1 MKNWPNSSIKK
12 TAANSNK
19 SVEGILFKRC
29 GACTVG
35 QSVECASKRQ
45 VRTGLRA
52 QVLASPLFDAPRF
65 ARNFEAA
72 MLAMVLKIT
81 ILKN

>member
-1 MKNWPNSSIKK
+1 MKNWPNSSRKK

-19 SVEGILFKRC
+19 SVKGIQFKRC

-35 QSVECASKRQ
+35 QNVECASKRQ
-45 VRTGLRA
+45 VRTGFIT
-52 QVLASPLFDAPRF
+52 QVLASPLFDVSRV

-72 MLAMVLKIT
+72 MLAMALKIT
-81 ILKN
+81 NFKN